1 MRSKLRGPAEFIDTV
16 SNLLGA
22 FDNLHHEVQETI
34 AAGNK
39 VVQIMCDDDGSIQET
54 SLLFLQL
61 EIISLI

>member
-39 VVQIMCDDDGSIQET
+39 VVQIMCDDDDAYRK
-54 SLLFLQL
+54 LLCY
-61 EIISLI
+61 SSNWK